1 MYFLLNSKDSKRIL
15 RRDFNEEKE
24 NIINIINRNLTIG
37 LIGCGKADASEESKG
52 TGEDKTITIGVT
64 PVPHAEIVNAIKPDL
79 EAKGYTVEVIEYT
92 DYVTPNTALE
102 DGDIDANYF
111 QTKPYLEETN
121 EGKGYSIT
129 YTKGVHL
136 EPIGIYSHN
145 FKSLEEIEEGARV
158 AVPNDPSNEAR
169 ALRLLESA
177 GLIKLK
183 EGELVT
189 PKDITENPKN
199 LEFEELEAAQLPRVL
214 EEVGIAVINGNYAM
228 EADLSPAE
236 DALYLEDATTEA
248 SKKYHN
254 VIAVKEGNEDSQK
267 IKDLTEVLTS
277 DAVKKFIEE
286 NYNGSVLPVF

>member
-1 MYFLLNSKDSKRIL
+1 MKKKRIL
-15 RRDFNEEKE
+15 S
-24 NIINIINRNLTIG
+24 ILLTGILSIG